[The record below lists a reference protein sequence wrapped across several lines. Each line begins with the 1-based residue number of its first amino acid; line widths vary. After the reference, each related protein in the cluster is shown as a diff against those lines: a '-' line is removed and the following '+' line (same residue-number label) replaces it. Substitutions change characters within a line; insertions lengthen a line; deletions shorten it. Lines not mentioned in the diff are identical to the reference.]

1 MSDVFLFNKGE
12 DVSLLSGANSQCWKM
27 QRFLQAH
34 PVFCFHL
41 ILLLNFSPGAF
52 REYFSATSLLTS
64 LVNKTDLKFTVQNF
78 VKLIKIALQ

>member
-34 PVFCFHL
+34 PVFCFHP

-52 REYFSATSLLTS
+52 WEYFSATSLLTP